1 MVQATLKPVA
11 ASLLACAGLAAGV
24 DLERVRPAREMRV
37 LMGTTAEVQ
46 AWRAPEP
53 SAALDA
59 AFRELEDV
67 DDAMSLWKE
76 TPLVRLNREGS
87 LDAPPALLAVLR
99 ASLDIAAS
107 TDGAFD
113 PTVGPLMTARSAEE
127 RARLLPLVGYGRVML
142 DGGHVRLPRG
152 GALDLGGIAK
162 GYAADRAIEALKR
175 SGATAGLVDLGT
187 SSLGVF
193 GTSLEV
199 EVPGRNGP
207 LGSFRVEDG
216 AVSTSGGTE
225 RSGHIVDPRTGEP
238 ARGVVLATV
247 VAPTG
252 IEADALSTALYV
264 RGGEGLSMLAR
275 RGAEGFVLV
284 DEAGTMLMRTTP
296 GFAGRYRLVVD
307 TGISL
312 R

>member
-1 MVQATLKPVA
+1 MRFGVFAFFAPAVI
-11 ASLLACAGLAAGV
+11 AAGGFGAA
-24 DLERVRPAREMRV
+24 RPAREMRV

-46 AWRAPEP
+46 AWGALDPP
-53 SAALDA
+53 TALDA
-59 AFRELEDV
+59 AFQELEDV
-67 DDAMSLWKE
+67 DDVMSLWKE
-76 TPLVRLNREGS
+76 TPLVRLNREGR
-87 LDAPPALLAVLR
+87 LDAPPPLLSVIR
-99 ASLDIAAS
+99 ACLDIAAS

-113 PTVGPLMTARSAEE
+113 PTVGPLVRARSAEE
-127 RARLLPLVGYGRVML
+127 RARLLPLVGYGRVRL
-142 DGGHVRLPRG
+142 DGAHVRLPRG

-162 GYAADRAIEALKR
+162 GYAADRALDALRR
-175 SGATAGLVDLGT
+175 SGASAGLVDLGT

-216 AVSTSGGTE
+216 AVSTSGGAE
-225 RSGHIVDPRTGEP
+225 RPGHIVDPRTGEP

-247 VAPTG
+247 VAPKG

-275 RGAEGFVLV
+275 RGAEGFVV
-284 DEAGTMLMRTTP
+284 IDEAGAMVMRTTP
-296 GFAGRYRLVVD
+296 GFAGRHKLVLGAGV
-307 TGISL
+307 SL

>member
-1 MVQATLKPVA
+1 
-11 ASLLACAGLAAGV
+11 
-24 DLERVRPAREMRV
+24 MRV

-46 AWRAPEP
+46 AWGAAEP
-53 SAALDA
+53 AAALDA
-59 AFRELEDV
+59 AFRELVDV

-76 TPLVRLNREGS
+76 TPLVRLNREGN
-87 LDAPPALLAVLR
+87 LKAPPQLLTVIR
-99 ASLDIAAS
+99 ASLDIAAA

-113 PTVGPLMTARSAEE
+113 PTVGPLVRAQSADE
-127 RARLLPLVGYGRVML
+127 RARLLPLVGYGRVEL
-142 DGGHVRLPRG
+142 AGEHVRLPRG

-162 GYAADRAIEALKR
+162 GYAADRALDALKR
-175 SGATAGLVDLGT
+175 SGASAGLVDLGT

-193 GTSLEV
+193 GTLLEV

-207 LGSFRVEDG
+207 LGSFRVEEG
-216 AVSTSGGTE
+216 AVSSSGGAE
-225 RSGHIVDPRTGEP
+225 KPGHILDPHTGEV

-252 IEADALSTALYV
+252 VEADALSTALYV
-264 RGGEGLSMLAR
+264 RGVAGLPMLAP

-284 DEAGTMLMRTTP
+284 DEAGTLVMRTTP
-296 GFAGRYRLVVD
+296 NFAKRHGLAIGPD
-307 TGISL
+307 LAL